1 MNITLFTCNHR
12 KSKSVTYGVAQQL
25 IDTLLEDGTL
35 YEFCLPQDMPHV
47 CEACYACFTVGE
59 ETCPGR
65 TYLEPILKAMSDSEL
80 LIFCVPVYV
89 FHLPGQLK
97 TFLDHLAYQWVVHRA
112 DPAMLQK
119 QAVII
124 TAAAGAGMKRAER
137 DVRDSMNYWC
147 VARTWGIRIAS
158 WGHDWADL
166 PGRFRRKINRKTVRT
181 IQRIKTHHAHL
192 TPSLKVRLLY
202 SFYRFLHLHRKMV
215 PIDDEYWIRQKDRSD
230 AKK

>member
-89 FHLPGQLK
+89 FHLPRTAQDLFGPSCLSMGGPPGGPGYAAK
-97 TFLDHLAYQWVVHRA
+97 TGSDHHSRCRCGYE
-112 DPAMLQK
+112 
-119 QAVII
+119 
-124 TAAAGAGMKRAER
+124 TSGAGCSGQHE
-137 DVRDSMNYWC
+137 
-147 VARTWGIRIAS
+147 
-158 WGHDWADL
+158 
-166 PGRFRRKINRKTVRT
+166 
-181 IQRIKTHHAHL
+181 
-192 TPSLKVRLLY
+192 LLVCGPNLGY
-202 SFYRFLHLHRKMV
+202 PYCLLGT
-215 PIDDEYWIRQKDRSD
+215 
-230 AKK
+230 